1 MTSIPVFDQD
11 LFADDF
17 IRDPY
22 PGYAAMRDLGAVVWL
37 PTLGNYALTRHR
49 EVQAALRDHTTFIS
63 RCGVAADQFGCDF
76 LQGNT
81 VASDGDRH
89 TELRRAMAAPMLPGE
104 LGHIKSAV
112 QNAADQ
118 LIDDLLSR
126 DQFDVVTDL
135 AQHLPL
141 TIVREMVGLPDFGQQ
156 RMLQWAAAAF
166 DVLGVQNERGRDALA
181 TIADMRSFIEQ
192 DATRENLRPGS
203 WTRRVHELVDQ
214 QRLAAELAPF
224 AIRDYINPSLDT
236 TISATAELIFQ
247 LAANPQQWQRLKQQP
262 ELINRAV
269 NEAIRLATPI
279 RSFSRH
285 TSTDTTIAGHQIKK
299 GSRVMMLFACANR
312 DERVFSNPDQFDIT
326 RNPRKHLGFG
336 SGVHM
341 CVGMHLAQLEME
353 ALLHA
358 MISRVASLT
367 TETPTIKLNNT
378 IRAYAT
384 LPCRF
389 EREQRSLPVSSI
401 ASDSAAEQHGTD
413 DTNTMIYGQINKRY
427 VVAKNIICL
436 ELTPHNG
443 TAFPPYDAGAHIS
456 LQLPNGHTRQYS
468 LTGAPE
474 PERYRIAILKTA
486 DSLGG
491 SQWLHQHASA
501 GDVLQFSPPRNFF
514 PLLEHNGHVYL
525 FAGGIGLTPLL
536 SMAWALH
543 RAQRNFTLHIYVR
556 STDHLPFRD
565 DLQQWPF
572 QQQVV
577 VHEHKQADNNTPQ
590 TLNIEPLIH
599 TPANAA
605 LYVCGP
611 QGFMETVT
619 VQACNAGIA
628 AQSVYREHFSAE
640 IDPDGDALTLI
651 ARRSGKTLQVPANT
665 TILSALTD
673 AGIAVETSCENGVC
687 GSCLTNVLE
696 GTPEHRDMVQTD
708 SEKSSNRQIAVCCSR
723 SQSSTLVLDI

>member
-17 IRDPY
+17 IQNPY
-22 PGYAAMRDLGAVVWL
+22 PGYSAMRDLGAVVWL
-37 PTLGNYALTRHR
+37 PALGNYALTRHR
-49 EVQAALRDHTTFIS
+49 EVQAALRDHGTFIS

-104 LGHIKSAV
+104 LRHIKTAV
-112 QNAADQ
+112 QHAADQ
-118 LIDDLLSR
+118 LIDDLLAR
-126 DQFDVVTDL
+126 DQFDAVTDL

-166 DVLGVQNERGRDALA
+166 DVLGVQNERGRNALA

-262 ELINRAV
+262 ELTNGAV

-285 TSTDTTIAGHQIKK
+285 TSTDTIIAGHKIDK

-312 DERVFSNPDQFDIT
+312 DERVFDNPDQFDIT
-326 RNPRKHLGFG
+326 RNPRTHLGFG

-358 MISRVASLT
+358 MISRVATLT
-367 TETPTIKLNNT
+367 TKAPTIKLNNT

-389 EREQRSLPVSSI
+389 ERERHKLPASSI
-401 ASDSAAEQHGTD
+401 ASNSAAHEGTD
-413 DTNTMIYGQINKRY
+413 DTNATIHGQINKRY
-427 VVAKNIICL
+427 MVANNIICL
-436 ELTPHNG
+436 ELTPHHG
-443 TAFPPYDAGAHIS
+443 SSFPGYEAGAHIS
-456 LQLPNGHTRQYS
+456 LQLPNGQTRQYS
-468 LTGAPE
+468 LTGPPE
-474 PERYRIAILKTA
+474 PDCYRIAILKTA
-486 DSLGG
+486 DSRGG
-491 SQWLHQHASA
+491 SQWLHEYTHT
-501 GDVLQFSPPRNFF
+501 GGNLQFSPPRNFF
-514 PLLEHNGHVYL
+514 PLHEHSGHVYL

-536 SMAWALH
+536 AMAWVLH
-543 RAQRNFTLHIYVR
+543 RAQRMFTLHIYVR
-556 STDHLPFRD
+556 SMDHLPFQD
-565 DLQQWPF
+565 DRQQWPF
-572 QQQVV
+572 HKHVV
-577 VHEHKQADNNTPQ
+577 VHEHKPADANNPPP
-590 TLNIEPLIH
+590 LNIEPLIR
-599 TPANAA
+599 TSANAA
-605 LYVCGP
+605 VYVCGP

-619 VQACNAGIA
+619 AQAYKAGIA
-628 AQSVYREHFSAE
+628 TQSVFREHFSAE
-640 IDPDGDALTLI
+640 IDPDGDAFTVI

-696 GTPEHRDMVQTD
+696 GTPEHRDMVQTE
-708 SEKSSNRQIAVCCSR
+708 SEKSSNRRIAVCCSR